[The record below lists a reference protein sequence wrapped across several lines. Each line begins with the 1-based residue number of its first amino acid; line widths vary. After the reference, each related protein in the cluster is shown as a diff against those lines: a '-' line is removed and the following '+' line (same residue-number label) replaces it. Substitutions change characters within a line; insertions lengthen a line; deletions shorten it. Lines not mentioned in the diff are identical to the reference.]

1 MLWAELK
8 MRSIPEMHFLVRW
21 PDQTR
26 SKCYSPS
33 LIVKSFFHLGQSYSV
48 DDFVARSRRALEIA
62 SERVR
67 RKLGYSCAHAAHTLN
82 EIERI
87 AAQFAGMPDARIM
100 VEAFEE

>member
-1 MLWAELK
+1 
-8 MRSIPEMHFLVRW
+8 MRSMPEMHFHVRW
-21 PDQTR
+21 PDQTH

-33 LIVKSFFHLGQSYSV
+33 LVIKSFLRLGETYAV

-67 RKLGYSCAHAAHTLN
+67 RKFGYSCAHAAHTLG

-87 AAQFAGMPDARIM
+87 AARFAGMPDARIL

>member
-1 MLWAELK
+1 
-8 MRSIPEMHFLVRW
+8 MRSMPEMHFLVRW

-33 LIVKSFFHLGQSYSV
+33 LIVKSFFHLGQAYTV

-67 RKLGYSCAHAAHTLN
+67 RKFGYSCAHAAHTLG

-87 AAQFAGMPDARIM
+87 AERFAGMPDAKIM

>member
-1 MLWAELK
+1 MSTMSA
-8 MRSIPEMHFLVRW
+8 MHFHVRW
-21 PDQTR
+21 PDQTH

-33 LIVKSFFHLGQSYSV
+33 LIVKNFLSLGETYAV
-48 DDFVARSRRALEIA
+48 DEFVARSRRALEIA

-67 RKLGYSCAHAAHTLN
+67 RKFGYSCAHAAYTVG

-87 AAQFAGMPDARIM
+87 AARFADQPNARIV

>member
-1 MLWAELK
+1 M
-8 MRSIPEMHFLVRW
+8 PEMHFHVRW
-21 PDQTR
+21 PDQTH

-33 LIVKSFFHLGQSYSV
+33 LVIKSFLRLGETYAV

-67 RKLGYSCAHAAHTLN
+67 RKFGYSCAHAAHTLG

-87 AAQFAGMPDARIM
+87 AARFAGMPDARIL